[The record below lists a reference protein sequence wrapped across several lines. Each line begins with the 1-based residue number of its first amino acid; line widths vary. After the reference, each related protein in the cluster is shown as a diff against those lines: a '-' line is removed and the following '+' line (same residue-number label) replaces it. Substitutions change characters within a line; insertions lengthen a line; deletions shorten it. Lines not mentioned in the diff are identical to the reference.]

1 MKNFMI
7 FVRIA
12 AVCFGIVWLWTV
24 FASPGKP
31 VELSTMF
38 TKEEQ
43 YEVDKLKSLWYWLYS
58 EHKTDAYE
66 DRYNVIRLSLWVEQ
80 MRDVETKL
88 KAFGVCIEKS
98 KYSYDHKWVECPR
111 TQEVVHAE

>member
-1 MKNFMI
+1 MI

-24 FASPGKP
+24 FAKPTKP
-31 VELSTMF
+31 VELSAML

-80 MRDVETKL
+80 MREVETKL
-88 KAFGVCIEKS
+88 KAFGVCVVRS
-98 KYSYDHKWVECPR
+98 STSYDVEWKECPS
-111 TQEVVHAE
+111 EKLVVDAG